1 MEQDPGTMRAAISN
15 AMVRRK
21 AELYGKGPE
30 RAKTYFNEE
39 HVFVVMEGGL
49 TANEERMIAAGEHDM
64 VRSYRLRFQ
73 EVTGGEL
80 TGDVEAITGRR
91 VIAYHSQIVFEP
103 TRIYEI
109 FSLDAPPGETR

>member
-1 MEQDPGTMRAAISN
+1 MRAALAN

-30 RAKTYFNEE
+30 RAKAFINEE

-49 TANEERMIAAGEHDM
+49 TASEEQLVEAGDFDL
-64 VRSYRLRFQ
+64 VRRYRLRFQ
-73 EVTGGEL
+73 EVTAHLL
-80 TGDVEAITGRR
+80 TGDVEQITGRR
-91 VIAYHSQIVFEP
+91 VRTYHSQIAFDP

-109 FSLDAPPGETR
+109 FTLDGPPI

>member
-1 MEQDPGTMRAAISN
+1 MEHDIGSMRAALSN

-30 RAKTYFNEE
+30 RAKTYLNEE

-49 TANEERMIAAGEHDM
+49 TPSEEQLVEAGDYDL
-64 VRSYRLRFQ
+64 VRRYRLRFQ
-73 EVTGGEL
+73 EVTEKVL
-80 TGDVEAITGRR
+80 TGDVEQITGRN
-91 VIAYHSQIVFEP
+91 VIGYHSQIVFEP

-109 FSLDAPPGETR
+109 FTLDAPPAT

>member
-1 MEQDPGTMRAAISN
+1 MEHDIGSMRAALSN

-30 RAKTYFNEE
+30 RAKTYLNEE

-49 TANEERMIAAGEHDM
+49 TASEEQLVEAGERDL
-64 VRSYRLRFQ
+64 VRRYRLRFQ
-73 EVTGGEL
+73 EVTENVL
-80 TGDVEAITGRR
+80 TGDVEQITGRK
-91 VIAYHSQIVFEP
+91 VIGYHSQIAFEP

-109 FSLDAPPGETR
+109 FTLDAPPET